1 MSMKTISISQ
11 LKSGLSAALRSV
23 RRGTEVVVTDRG
35 HPVARLVP
43 VRPVTGDVDALVEA
57 GLIQLGTRKLPGD
70 FLDRVR
76 VADVDGDLV
85 AAVQNEREGG
95 Y

>member
-1 MSMKTISISQ
+1 MTMKTISISQ

-35 HPVARLVP
+35 RPVARLVP
-43 VRPVTGDVDALVEA
+43 VRPAAGEVDALVEA
-57 GLIQLGTRKLPGD
+57 GLIQLGPRALPGA
-70 FLDRVR
+70 FLDGTR

-85 AAVQNEREGG
+85 AAVQGEREGG